1 MRKYLS
7 FLLMVLSLVTFFAC
21 GSSDEETGKLK
32 VDVRLL
38 SSSPTEGA
46 EMDVAM
52 ISQIV
57 LSYNTTVIVDPSAN
71 ITLNGQKV
79 VAKSSAKDA
88 SLVEISVNLEANKD
102 YTLSVPEK
110 SIVSTEDKMVSAP
123 SFTLKFKT
131 RETSGHAPGLPD
143 NEAVAMCTALGWGW
157 NLGNHFDTSSGEDG
171 KKVSWGWWDG
181 AEPTKALYTNLA
193 MMGAK
198 SVRMPVTWGNYQDVK
213 NNYIIEDN
221 YMKLVEQNVKWAL
234 DAGLYVVLNT
244 HHDEYW
250 QDIIGAVADA
260 SKNKIIEDRI
270 EKTWQQIATRFKD
283 YGDHLIFET
292 FNEIHDD
299 SWGWTQGY
307 NYKPVYNLLNE
318 WNKIAVDVIRK
329 MGGNNATRWIGIPG
343 FCANPSFTMNNL
355 VIPNGDKRIMVA
367 VHSYD
372 PFNFCTEG
380 SVQKWG
386 HVYRKNDNDE
396 NAVKAL
402 FDNLYNKYIK
412 NNIPCYMGEYGAVK
426 RKSADDE
433 KYRSYYLE
441 YFCRTAYYHGI
452 PVMLWDNNNAD
463 PSGETFYFINHK
475 DGSFYNEN
483 LVKLMIKAATS
494 GDPNYTVKSVY
505 DRAK

>member
-1 MRKYLS
+1 MRKILS
-7 FLLMVLSLVTFFAC
+7 ILAMTLSLITFFAC
-21 GSSDEETGKLK
+21 SGSDDETGKLK
-32 VDVRLL
+32 IVVKLL
-38 SSSPTEGA
+38 SSSPTEGNEIDA
-46 EMDVAM
+46 SVV
-52 ISQIV
+52 SQLTLV
-57 LSYNTTVIVDPSAN
+57 YNTPVTINTSSS
-71 ITLNGQKV
+71 ITLNGNKV
-79 VAKSSAKDA
+79 IAKTNDRNSSEVIVDVA
-88 SLVEISVNLEANKD
+88 LRENTD
-102 YTLSVPEK
+102 YTLSVPANA
-110 SIVSTEDKMVSAP
+110 IVSKDDPTVYAP
-123 SFTLKFKT
+123 AFTLNFKT
-131 RETSGHAPGLPD
+131 KSESKHAPGLPD
-143 NEAVAMCTALGWGW
+143 NDAVAMCTALGWGW

-171 KKVSWGWWDG
+171 KKSQWGWWDG

-213 NNYIIEDN
+213 NDYTIEEN
-221 YMKLVEQNVKWAL
+221 YMKLVEQHVKWAL

-250 QDIIGAVADA
+250 QDIIGAAANA
-260 SKNKIIEDRI
+260 SKNKAIEDRI

-299 SWGWTQGY
+299 SWGWADGY
-307 NYKPVYNLLNE
+307 NYKPVYNLMNE
-318 WNKIAVDVIRK
+318 WNKIAVDIIRK
-329 MGGNNATRWIGIPG
+329 TGGNNATRWIGIPG
-343 FCANPSFTMNNL
+343 FCANPNFTMKNL

-396 NAVKAL
+396 NAVKTL

-412 NNIPCYMGEYGAVK
+412 NNIPCYMGEYGVVK
-426 RKSADDE
+426 RLSAEDE

-452 PVMLWDNNNAD
+452 PVMLWDNNNAG
-463 PSGETFYFINHK
+463 PSGEVFYFINHK
-475 DGSFYNEN
+475 DGSFNNES
-483 LVKLMIKAATS
+483 LVKMMIKATTS
-494 GDPNYTVKSVY
+494 SDPNYTVESVY
-505 DRAK
+505 KNAK